1 MLVAE
6 LAPDRLAK
14 VGQEHMHSG
23 AHGPKLAAAIRE
35 SYPKLDALVVLT
47 AGDLRSYEE
56 IFPGTP
62 RLAQIPNAVPELG
75 GGPSP
80 LTAKVVL
87 AAGRLKPQKGFDR
100 LIPAFAHVVRR
111 HPDWELHIAG
121 AGPKRALLQEL
132 VKSFELNGSVK
143 LMGSVS
149 ALGDEMEK
157 ASVFALSSRFEGFPM
172 VLLEAMSKG
181 LPIVSFDCPTGPREL
196 IEEGHDGMLVA
207 NGDVDALGGAMLE
220 LIEDEEMRRRYGA
233 AAREKARGYE
243 MSAIGPRWDRLL
255 AQVLDSPP

>member
-1 MLVAE
+1 
-6 LAPDRLAK
+6 
-14 VGQEHMHSG
+14 
-23 AHGPKLAAAIRE
+23 
-35 SYPKLDALVVLT
+35 
-47 AGDLRSYEE
+47 
-56 IFPGTP
+56 
-62 RLAQIPNAVPELG
+62 
-75 GGPSP
+75 
-80 LTAKVVL
+80 
-87 AAGRLKPQKGFDR
+87 
-100 LIPAFAHVVRR
+100 
-111 HPDWELHIAG
+111 
-121 AGPKRALLQEL
+121 
-132 VKSFELNGSVK
+132 
-143 LMGSVS
+143 
-149 ALGDEMEK
+149 MEK